1 GSETV
6 RAPGGSLL
14 MGRSSWRAPARRG
27 HASAQGGR
35 PGCAPAHGGRVGGRA
50 RPGHGA
56 VRAGRPRLRAGRGS
70 RDLGER
76 GRVTPRGLGESG
88 ERLARALESLADAI
102 ELLQW
107 RYEREADLSVARLE
121 VLRDELRIA
130 LMLAECDARR
140 LH

>member
-1 GSETV
+1 
-6 RAPGGSLL
+6 
-14 MGRSSWRAPARRG
+14 
-27 HASAQGGR
+27 
-35 PGCAPAHGGRVGGRA
+35 
-50 RPGHGA
+50 
-56 VRAGRPRLRAGRGS
+56 
-70 RDLGER
+70 
-76 GRVTPRGLGESG
+76 VTPRGLGESG